1 MFDNNQ
7 IYYQNNQAKQG
18 YSLLTQMLKTLIEN
32 IEDEEKK
39 EELLNNLEEVKTSI
53 DNVYKKIMKEIKCN
67 ETKNTETKKSKQK

>member
-1 MFDNNQ
+1 MLNQEQ
-7 IYYQNNQAKQG
+7 IYYQDNQAKQG

-53 DNVYKKIMKEIKCN
+53 DNVYKKIMKEIKCS